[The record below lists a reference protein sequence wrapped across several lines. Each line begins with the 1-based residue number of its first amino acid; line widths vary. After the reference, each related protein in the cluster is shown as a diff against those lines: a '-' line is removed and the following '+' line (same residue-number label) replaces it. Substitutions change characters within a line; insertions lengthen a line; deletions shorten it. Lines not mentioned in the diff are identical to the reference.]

1 MGRNSGKDE
10 SPGYLFGRP
19 YVKECKNG
27 AVKYCKT

>member
-1 MGRNSGKDE
+1 MGRNSGKDK
-10 SPGYLFGRP
+10 SLGYLFGHP